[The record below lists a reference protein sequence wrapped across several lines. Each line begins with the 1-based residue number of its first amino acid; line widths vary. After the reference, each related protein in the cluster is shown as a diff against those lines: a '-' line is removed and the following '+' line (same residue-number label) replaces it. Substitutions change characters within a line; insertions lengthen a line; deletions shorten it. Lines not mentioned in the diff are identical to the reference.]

1 MFLTTIRTPLSH
13 VLLSACLVLFSS
25 LSLAQAEIPEA
36 KVSQG
41 IEYISGGI
49 GSEESDAMLALGK
62 KWPLVLEFSQDH
74 PQRPLW
80 VADVKVKI
88 LDQKKKVI
96 FEALSDGPIMLLKM
110 TAGKYDAEYTFEGK
124 VLKRSLVVEEGKFQK
139 QSVVWPQ

>member
-25 LSLAQAEIPEA
+25 LSLAQADIPEA

-124 VLKRSLVVEEGKFQK
+124 VLKRSLVVEEDKFQK

>member
-139 QSVVWPQ
+139 QSVVWPR

>member
-1 MFLTTIRTPLSH
+1 MFLIAIRTPLSR
-13 VLLSACLVLFSS
+13 VLLSICLVLFSS
-25 LSLAQAEIPEA
+25 LSLAQAEIPDA

-80 VADVKVKI
+80 VADVTVKI
-88 LDQKKKVI
+88 LDQKKNVV

-124 VLKRSLVVEEGKFQK
+124 VLKRSLVVEEDKFQK
-139 QSVVWPQ
+139 QSVVWPR

>member
-1 MFLTTIRTPLSH
+1 MLLTIIRTPLSRA
-13 VLLSACLVLFSS
+13 LCSLCLVLFSS
-25 LSLAQAEIPEA
+25 LSMAQVEIPEA
-36 KVSQG
+36 KVAQG

-49 GSEESDAMLALGK
+49 GSEESDALLALGK

-80 VADVKVKI
+80 VADVTVKI
-88 LDQKKKVI
+88 LDQKKKVV

-110 TAGKYDAEYTFEGK
+110 TAGKYDAEYSFEGK
-124 VLKRSLVVEEGKFQK
+124 VLKRTLVVEEGKFQK

>member
-1 MFLTTIRTPLSH
+1 MFLTTIRTPLSR
-13 VLLSACLVLFSS
+13 VLLSACLVLFSN
-25 LSLAQAEIPEA
+25 LSLAQAEIPDA
-36 KVSQG
+36 KVAQG

-139 QSVVWPQ
+139 QSVVWPR

>member
-1 MFLTTIRTPLSH
+1 MLLTVIRAPLSG
-13 VLLSACLVLFSS
+13 VLLSICFVLFSS
-25 LSLAQAEIPEA
+25 LSLAQANIPEA
-36 KVSQG
+36 KIAQG

-80 VADVKVKI
+80 VADVTVKI
-88 LDQKKKVI
+88 MDQKKMVV
-96 FEALSDGPIMLLKM
+96 FEALSEGPIMLLKM
-110 TAGKYDAEYTFEGK
+110 NAGKYDAEYSFEEK
-124 VLKRSLVVEEGKFQK
+124 VLKRSLMVEEGKFQK

>member
-1 MFLTTIRTPLSH
+1 MFVTTIRTPLSH

-88 LDQKKKVI
+88 LDQKKKII

>member
-1 MFLTTIRTPLSH
+1 MFLTAIRTPLSH
-13 VLLSACLVLFSS
+13 VLLSACLVFVSS
-25 LSLAQAEIPEA
+25 LSLAQADIPEA

-80 VADVKVKI
+80 VADVTVKI
-88 LDQKKKVI
+88 LDQKKKLV

-139 QSVVWPQ
+139 QSVVWPR

>member
-1 MFLTTIRTPLSH
+1 MLLTAISTPLSR

>member
-1 MFLTTIRTPLSH
+1 MFLTTIRTPLSR
-13 VLLSACLVLFSS
+13 VLLSACLVLYSC
-25 LSLAQAEIPEA
+25 LSLAQADIPDA
-36 KVSQG
+36 KVAQG

-80 VADVKVKI
+80 VADVTVKI
-88 LDQKKKVI
+88 LDQKKKVV
-96 FEALSDGPIMLLKM
+96 FEALSDGPIMLVKM

-124 VLKRSLVVEEGKFQK
+124 ILKRSLVVEEGKFQK
-139 QSVVWPQ
+139 QSVVWPR

>member
-1 MFLTTIRTPLSH
+1 MLLTVIRAPLSGN
-13 VLLSACLVLFSS
+13 LLSICLVLFSS
-25 LSLAQAEIPEA
+25 LSLAQVEIPEA
-36 KVSQG
+36 KITQG

-80 VADVKVKI
+80 VADVTVKI
-88 LDQKKKVI
+88 MDQKKMVV
-96 FEALSDGPIMLLKM
+96 FEALSEGPIMLLKI
-110 TAGKYDAEYTFEGK
+110 TAGKYDAEYSFEGK

-139 QSVVWPQ
+139 QSVVWPR

>member
-1 MFLTTIRTPLSH
+1 MFLTAIRTPLSR
-13 VLLSACLVLFSS
+13 VLLSICLVLFSG
-25 LSLAQAEIPEA
+25 LSLAQVDIPDA

-49 GSEESDAMLALGK
+49 GSEESDAMLVLGK

-80 VADVKVKI
+80 VADVTVKI
-88 LDQKKKVI
+88 LDQKKKIV

-110 TAGKYDAEYTFEGK
+110 NPGKYDAEYSFEGK

>member
-124 VLKRSLVVEEGKFQK
+124 VLKRSLVVEEDKFQK

>member
-1 MFLTTIRTPLSH
+1 MLLTVISTPLSR
-13 VLLSACLVLFSS
+13 VLLSACLVLFTS
-25 LSLAQAEIPEA
+25 LSMAQADIPEA

-62 KWPLVLEFSQDH
+62 KWPLTLEFSQDH

-80 VADVKVKI
+80 VADVTVKI
-88 LDQKKKVI
+88 LDQKKKLV

-124 VLKRSLVVEEGKFQK
+124 VLKRPLVVEEGKFQK
-139 QSVVWPQ
+139 QSIVWPR

>member
-88 LDQKKKVI
+88 LDQKKN
-96 FEALSDGPIMLLKM
+96 
-110 TAGKYDAEYTFEGK
+110 
-124 VLKRSLVVEEGKFQK
+124 RSFVEFRFLTKSQY
-139 QSVVWPQ
+139 